1 FEHGYETPIGEVG
14 SALSAGQRQLIGLA
28 RALYRD
34 PFLVVLDEPNAHL
47 DAEGEAAVVNA
58 IASVRERKGI
68 AVVVAHRPSAIRAVD
83 LVLVMEGGRQRS
95 FGARSKV
102 LKAIESTQDHVAE
115 RADMEDPG
123 VRHSSE
129 Q

>member
-1 FEHGYETPIGEVG
+1 
-14 SALSAGQRQLIGLA
+14 A
-28 RALYRD
+28 
-34 PFLVVLDEPNAHL
+34 NL
-47 DAEGEAAVVNA
+47 DAEGEAAVVKA

-68 AVVVAHRPSAIRAVD
+68 AVVVCHRPSAIRAVD
-83 LVLVMEGGRQRS
+83 LVLVMEGGRQRA
-95 FGARSKV
+95 FGARDEALSKV
-102 LKAIESTQDHVAE
+102 LKGTAMARGAGVKAIGSTQDHVGE

>member
-1 FEHGYETPIGEVG
+1 M
-14 SALSAGQRQLIGLA
+14 
-28 RALYRD
+28 
-34 PFLVVLDEPNAHL
+34 LDEPNAHL

-95 FGARSKV
+95 FGAPSKV
-102 LKAIESTQDHVAE
+102 LKAIESTQDNVAE

-123 VRHSSE
+123 VRHSPE

>member
-1 FEHGYETPIGEVG
+1 M
-14 SALSAGQRQLIGLA
+14 
-28 RALYRD
+28 
-34 PFLVVLDEPNAHL
+34 LDEPNAHL

-102 LKAIESTQDHVAE
+102 LKAIQSTQDHVAE